1 MATAVV
7 SSTTSPETTEAI
19 DDVERQN
26 IEEEES
32 EKDVAVKK
40 REERMTRLKELHI
53 RRVSLNRLMSY
64 FPECQLPKYQ
74 CFGSWHFGN

>member
-7 SSTTSPETTEAI
+7 SSTSPETTESI
-19 DDVERQN
+19 DDIERQD

-40 REERMTRLKELHI
+40 REERMKRLKELHI
-53 RRVSLNRLMSY
+53 RRVS
-64 FPECQLPKYQ
+64 
-74 CFGSWHFGN
+74 

>member
-19 DDVERQN
+19 DDVEREN

-40 REERMTRLKELHI
+40 REERMKRLKELHI

-74 CFGSWHFGN
+74 CFGS

>member
-1 MATAVV
+1 MVVHKGLNFKMATAIV

-40 REERMTRLKELHI
+40 REERMKRLKELHI
-53 RRVSLNRLMSY
+53 RRVSLNRLISY
-64 FPECQLPKYQ
+64 FPE
-74 CFGSWHFGN
+74 

>member
-19 DDVERQN
+19 DDVERQD

-40 REERMTRLKELHI
+40 REERMKRLKELHI
-53 RRVSLNRLMSY
+53 RRVSLN
-64 FPECQLPKYQ
+64 
-74 CFGSWHFGN
+74 